1 MSDFVTSTHRR
12 LADGQSLNTGM
23 ESKTTPQEPLATI
36 LAAVHARLHELEAQ
50 CLRYEV
56 TNQALLANVME
67 TIHQMSDENTL
78 YLAALIDIVDLKVG
92 VLDIARDAIKRAADR
107 RVAS

>member
-12 LADGQSLNTGM
+12 LAGGQSLNTGM
-23 ESKTTPQEPLATI
+23 ESKTTPQDSLN
-36 LAAVHARLHELEAQ
+36 AVHARIRDLEAQ

-56 TNQALLANVME
+56 TNAALLSSVLEA
-67 TIHQMSDENTL
+67 IHQMSAENAL

-92 VLDIARDAIKRAADR
+92 VLDIARDAIKRAADL
-107 RVAS
+107 RVVS